1 MFDTGGFRGGA
12 AGEGARADEPG
23 VDFEDGAAAL
33 SALREFGRAENIAAA
48 HKVLTAA
55 RFARRQFAH
64 EVDLFGE
71 EFAYRAGRSAEMET
85 ALALGVSACT
95 AERFVAVGNAL
106 DLRLPQIRAVFV
118 SGRVDFPRVF
128 AIVDAVAEISDAT
141 LARME
146 GHLADAAL
154 YLTPRKLTAEV
165 MRELIRINPV
175 EAEEL
180 RKRRERHSRRVSV
193 TADLHGMA
201 QVYATLTAAEGR
213 TLDSLIQEMAGT
225 VCREDPR
232 TVDNLRTD
240 AFMALVHGESYL
252 HCQCGRD
259 DCRTAHL
266 PRPER
271 PKPEVHI
278 HIDLDTLL
286 RLADNPSHLEGHGP
300 IDPELARLLAGDAT
314 WQAVITDARRLDAER
329 KAVVGN
335 EIDSDSV
342 RDREGDPAR
351 DAEADCGSDGCCG
364 TGLGNGVDS
373 EELGETDCDCDCE
386 GGGVEGEGSEPP
398 RGRQGTQAWS
408 GGPADADPTDCANG
422 DPTREPKGDIC
433 SGDSS
438 AHASSPGVP
447 ARYRLRRRAAG
458 QLPPRHDPP
467 NRSPDSSSRGP
478 RVTDVLDAIAA
489 NPGLLDGQ
497 FPDGHGGYD
506 HPPRGALTYRPSNA
520 VRAAVFDKYD
530 TCTFPGCTVK
540 ARDCQFDHIVEFD
553 PDNPHAGGWT
563 VESNGEPACTRHH
576 QAKTDRLFRVVR
588 LEGDVI
594 VWIGAH
600 GTIGITAPLPVE
612 QRPSARVKKPA
623 TRPTVKPA
631 TASPPPEPP
640 DLGIYEPTWWE
651 THMQPTDLP
660 PTLPELATIT
670 DPSHLARCAQLR
682 THHAEHL
689 AILGERHRHQPPPF

>member
-12 AGEGARADEPG
+12 AGEGARAVERP

-33 SALREFGRAENIAAA
+33 SALREYGRAENVAAA

-55 RFARRQFAH
+55 SFARRQFAS

-85 ALALGVSACT
+85 SLALGVSAFT
-95 AERFVAVGNAL
+95 AERYVTVGNAL
-106 DLRLPQIRAVFV
+106 DLRLPLIRAVFV

-128 AIVDAVAEISDAT
+128 AIVDATAEISDAT
-141 LARME
+141 LERME

-154 YLTPRKLTAEV
+154 YLTPKKLVAEV
-165 MRELIRINPV
+165 MRELIRINPI

-180 RKRRERHSRRVSV
+180 RKRRERHCRRVSV

-213 TLDSLIQEMAGT
+213 TLDSLVQEMAGT

-252 HCQCGRD
+252 HCLCGRD
-259 DCRTAHL
+259 DCPTAHL
-266 PRPER
+266 PRTER

-278 HIDLDTLL
+278 HIDLESLL
-286 RLADNPSHLEGHGP
+286 RLADHPGHVEGHGP

-314 WQAVITDARRLDAER
+314 WQAVITDARRIQAEHN
-329 KAVVGN
+329 AAAN
-335 EIDSDSV
+335 D
-342 RDREGDPAR
+342 
-351 DAEADCGSDGCCG
+351 
-364 TGLGNGVDS
+364 
-373 EELGETDCDCDCE
+373 
-386 GGGVEGEGSEPP
+386 EGENGSH
-398 RGRQGTQAWS
+398 G
-408 GGPADADPTDCANG
+408 DTD
-422 DPTREPKGDIC
+422 DDDSPREPKGDIDSVDIG

-438 AHASSPGVP
+438 VQTATPGVP
-447 ARYRLRRRAAG
+447 SRYRLRRRKAG
-458 QLPPRHDPP
+458 QLPPRQ
-467 NRSPDSSSRGP
+467 DSSTPPPYSPGVGTREP
-478 RVTDVLDAIAA
+478 RITDILDAITA
-489 NPGLLDGQ
+489 NPALLDGQ
-497 FPDGHGGYD
+497 YPDGHGGYA

-540 ARDCQFDHIVEFD
+540 ARDCQFDDIVEFD
-553 PDNPHAGGWT
+553 PDNPLAGGWT
-563 VESNGEPACTRHH
+563 IESNGEPACIWHH

-588 LEGDVI
+588 LDGDVI
-594 VWIGAH
+594 VWIGQH
-600 GTIGITAPLPVE
+600 GAIGVTLPLPAE
-612 QRPSARVKKPA
+612 QRPSARTKKPA
-623 TRPTVKPA
+623 ARPTSKPTPA
-631 TASPPPEPP
+631 PPPPEPP
-640 DLGIYEPTWWE
+640 DPGIYEPTWWE
-651 THMQPTDLP
+651 THMHPTDLP

-670 DPSHLARCAQLR
+670 DPGHLARCAQLR
-682 THHAEHL
+682 AHHAEHL
-689 AILGERHRHQPPPF
+689 AILGAREKRRPPPF

>member
-1 MFDTGGFRGGA
+1 MFDTGGFRGGV
-12 AGEGARADEPG
+12 AGEGARGDEPG

-85 ALALGVSACT
+85 ALALGVSAVT

-106 DLRLPQIRAVFV
+106 DLRLPLIRAVFV
-118 SGRVDFPRVF
+118 SGRVDFSRVF
-128 AIVDAVAEISDAT
+128 AIVEATAEISDAT
-141 LARME
+141 LALME

-165 MRELIRINPV
+165 MRELIRINPA

-180 RKRRERHSRRVSV
+180 RRRRERHSRRVSV
-193 TADLHGMA
+193 TAGLHGMA

-232 TVDNLRTD
+232 TVDTLRTD

-252 HCQCGRD
+252 HCQCGRE

-314 WQAVITDARRLDAER
+314 WQAVIADARRIHAER
-329 KAVVGN
+329 NTAVGDEDETDTGDGGEVA
-335 EIDSDSV
+335 E
-342 RDREGDPAR
+342 RECHEPAHDPRGGHGDP
-351 DAEADCGSDGCCG
+351 
-364 TGLGNGVDS
+364 V
-373 EELGETDCDCDCE
+373 
-386 GGGVEGEGSEPP
+386 
-398 RGRQGTQAWS
+398 
-408 GGPADADPTDCANG
+408 DADPPDPANA
-422 DPTREPKGDIC
+422 DPIREPKSDIGL
-433 SGDSS
+433 GDSS
-438 AHASSPGVP
+438 VP
-447 ARYRLRRRAAG
+447 TPAAGFPTRYRLRRRPSG
-458 QLPPRHDPP
+458 QLPPRQDPSASAP
-467 NRSPDSSSRGP
+467 QQPDAAP
-478 RVTDVLDAIAA
+478 REPRITDILDAIAA
-489 NPGLLDGQ
+489 NPALLDGQ
-497 FPDGHGGYD
+497 YPDGHGGHD

-576 QAKTDRLFRVVR
+576 QAKTDRLFRVIR

-594 VWIGAH
+594 AWVGAH
-600 GTIGITAPLPVE
+600 GTIGITVPLPVE
-612 QRPSARVKKPA
+612 QRPSNRTKKPA
-623 TRPTVKPA
+623 TKPTVKPTPA
-631 TASPPPEPP
+631 PPPPEPP

-660 PTLPELATIT
+660 PTLPELATIA
-670 DPSHLARCAQLR
+670 DPRHLARCAQLR

-689 AILGERHRHQPPPF
+689 AILRERDKYQPPPF

>member
-12 AGEGARADEPG
+12 AGEGARADERPM
-23 VDFEDGAAAL
+23 DFEDGAAAL
-33 SALREFGRAENIAAA
+33 SALREYGRAENIAAA

-55 RFARRQFAH
+55 AFARRQFAS

-85 ALALGVSACT
+85 SLALGVSAFT
-95 AERFVAVGNAL
+95 AERYVAVGNAL
-106 DLRLPQIRAVFV
+106 DLRLPLIRAVFV

-128 AIVDAVAEISDAT
+128 ALVDATAEISDAT
-141 LARME
+141 LALME
-146 GHLADAAL
+146 PHLADAAL
-154 YLTPRKLTAEV
+154 YLTPKKLTAEV
-165 MRELIRINPV
+165 MRELIRINPT

-213 TLDSLIQEMAGT
+213 ALDSLICEMAGT

-240 AFMALVHGESYL
+240 AFMALVHGETYL
-252 HCQCGRD
+252 HCLCGRD
-259 DCRTAHL
+259 ECPTAHL

-278 HIDLDTLL
+278 HIDLESLL
-286 RLADNPSHLEGHGP
+286 RLADRPGHLEGHGP

-314 WQAVITDARRLDAER
+314 WQAVISDARRIDAER
-329 KAVVGN
+329 NAIGGN
-335 EIDSDSV
+335 ETDRGDNADSDIRGANDSDDNGSGDCDPDGH
-342 RDREGDPAR
+342 RASEAIEAEGDEPLR
-351 DAEADCGSDGCCG
+351 DAQGAKHGRGDAVDDDPPHS
-364 TGLGNGVDS
+364 TNG
-373 EELGETDCDCDCE
+373 
-386 GGGVEGEGSEPP
+386 EPP
-398 RGRQGTQAWS
+398 
-408 GGPADADPTDCANG
+408 
-422 DPTREPKGDIC
+422 REPKGGIDL
-433 SGDSS
+433 GDSS
-438 AHASSPGVP
+438 ASIPTPGVP
-447 ARYRLRRRAAG
+447 TRYRLRRRSPG
-458 QLPPRHDPP
+458 QLPPRQDPP
-467 NRSPDSSSRGP
+467 TQPPRADAGP
-478 RVTDVLDAIAA
+478 REPRITDILDAITA
-489 NPGLLDGQ
+489 NPALLDGQ
-497 FPDGHGGYD
+497 HPDGHGGHD

-553 PDNPHAGGWT
+553 PDNPHSGGWT
-563 VESNGEPACTRHH
+563 VESNGEPACIWHH

-588 LEGDVI
+588 LDGDVI
-594 VWIGAH
+594 VWIGQHSA
-600 GTIGITAPLPVE
+600 IGVTLPLPVE
-612 QRPSARVKKPA
+612 QRRSNQPKKPGP
-623 TRPTVKPA
+623 RPTPRS
-631 TASPPPEPP
+631 TPASPPPEPP

-660 PTLPELATIT
+660 PTLPELVTIT
-670 DPSHLARCAQLR
+670 DAGHLARCAQLR
-682 THHAEHL
+682 AHHAEHL
-689 AILGERHRHQPPPF
+689 AILSERHRHQPPPF

>member
-1 MFDTGGFRGGA
+1 MFDTGGFRGCA
-12 AGEGARADEPG
+12 AGEGARADARP
-23 VDFEDGAAAL
+23 VDFDDGAAAL
-33 SALREFGRAENIAAA
+33 SALREYGRAENAAAA

-55 RFARRQFAH
+55 AFARRQFAH

-85 ALALGVSACT
+85 SLALGVSAFT
-95 AERFVAVGNAL
+95 AERYVAVGNAL
-106 DLRLPQIRAVFV
+106 DLRLPLIRAVFV
-118 SGRVDFPRVF
+118 SGLVDFLRVF
-128 AIVDAVAEISDAT
+128 AIVDATAEISDAT

-154 YLTPRKLTAEV
+154 YLTPKKLVAEV
-165 MRELIRINPV
+165 MRELIRINPA

-180 RKRRERHSRRVSV
+180 RRRRERHSRRVSV

-213 TLDSLIQEMAGT
+213 TLDSLVQEMAGT

-240 AFMALVHGESYL
+240 AFMALVHGETYL
-252 HCQCGRD
+252 HCRCGRE
-259 DCRTAHL
+259 DCPTAHL

-278 HIDLDTLL
+278 HIDLESLL
-286 RLADNPSHLEGHGP
+286 RLADRPGHLEGHGP

-314 WQAVITDARRLDAER
+314 WQAVITDARRIQAER
-329 KAVVGN
+329 NAAVGDDGETEN
-335 EIDSDSV
+335 EIES
-342 RDREGDPAR
+342 A
-351 DAEADCGSDGCCG
+351 
-364 TGLGNGVDS
+364 
-373 EELGETDCDCDCE
+373 
-386 GGGVEGEGSEPP
+386 
-398 RGRQGTQAWS
+398 
-408 GGPADADPTDCANG
+408 
-422 DPTREPKGDIC
+422 EPKGGEPPHGLQAGGAPSARESDTSPRETKHGNG
-433 SGDSS
+433 SGDTS
-438 AHASSPGVP
+438 VP
-447 ARYRLRRRAAG
+447 IRYRLRRRPAG
-458 QLPPRHDPP
+458 QLPPPSVVRP
-467 NRSPDSSSRGP
+467 RSGTSPQEP
-478 RVTDVLDAIAA
+478 RITDILDAVTA
-489 NPGLLDGQ
+489 NPTLLDGQ
-497 FPDGHGGYD
+497 YPDGHGGYD

-553 PDNPHAGGWT
+553 PNNPLAGGWT

-588 LEGDVI
+588 LDGDVI
-594 VWIGAH
+594 AWIGAH
-600 GTIGITAPLPVE
+600 GTIGITLPLPVE
-612 QRPSARVKKPA
+612 QRPSARTTTPTPRPIQKPTPA
-623 TRPTVKPA
+623 PPT
-631 TASPPPEPP
+631 PEPP

-651 THMQPTDLP
+651 THMRPTDLP
-660 PTLPELATIT
+660 PTLPQLATIT
-670 DPSHLARCAQLR
+670 DPGHLARCAQLR
-682 THHAEHL
+682 AHHAEHL

>member
-1 MFDTGGFRGGA
+1 M
-12 AGEGARADEPG
+12 
-23 VDFEDGAAAL
+23 DFENGTDALAAL
-33 SALREFGRAENIAAA
+33 QGYARAENIAAA
-48 HKVLTAA
+48 RKVLTSAA
-55 RFARRQFAH
+55 FARRQFAS

-85 ALALGVSACT
+85 ALALGVSAVT
-95 AERFVAVGNAL
+95 AERYVAVGNAL
-106 DLRLPQIRAVFV
+106 DLRMPLIRAVFV
-118 SGRVDFPRVF
+118 SGRADFPRVF

-141 LARME
+141 LALME
-146 GHLADAAL
+146 PHLADVAL
-154 YLTPRKLTAEV
+154 YLTPRKLVAEV
-165 MRELIRINPV
+165 MRELIRINPA

-213 TLDSLIQEMAGT
+213 TLDSLIREMAGT

-240 AFMALVHGESYL
+240 AFMALVHGETYL

-259 DCRTAHL
+259 ACPTVHL

-314 WQAVITDARRLDAER
+314 WQAVIADARRLDAQR
-329 KAVVGN
+329 SAAVGDEPDGEGRTDIVV
-335 EIDSDSV
+335 DC
-342 RDREGDPAR
+342 EGDSAC
-351 DAEADCGSDGCCG
+351 DAKVDCDIRGDNGSDGYFG
-364 TGLGNGVDS
+364 TGPGNGVDP
-373 EELGETDCDCDCE
+373 EGLIETGRDGA
-386 GGGVEGEGSEPP
+386 GGGVVGEGGAEPP
-398 RGRQGTQAWS
+398 RDRRDVQALRD
-408 GGPADADPTDCANG
+408 GLAGADPADCVNC
-422 DPTREPKGDIC
+422 DPTRELKGDI
-433 SGDSS
+433 GLGNSS
-438 AHASSPGVP
+438 APTSPPGVP
-447 ARYRLRRRAAG
+447 ARYRLRCRQAG
-458 QLPPRHDPP
+458 HLPPRHDPP
-467 NRSPDSSSRGP
+467 AQRSQPPDDHTRGP
-478 RVTDVLDAIAA
+478 RVTDILDAIAA
-489 NPGLLDGQ
+489 NPALLNGQ
-497 FPDGHGGYD
+497 YPDGHGGYD
-506 HPPRGALTYRPSNA
+506 HPPRGALTYRPSNT
-520 VRAAVFDKYD
+520 VRGAVFDKYD

-553 PDNPHAGGWT
+553 PDNPDAGGWS

-600 GTIGITAPLPVE
+600 GTIGVTLPLPAE
-612 QRPSARVKKPA
+612 QRTSVQAKKPA
-623 TRPTVKPA
+623 SRPTPQPRSPA
-631 TASPPPEPP
+631 PPPTEPP

-651 THMQPTDLP
+651 THMHPGDLP
-660 PTLPELATIT
+660 PTLADLATIT
-670 DPSHLARCAQLR
+670 DPGHLALCAQLR
-682 THHAEHL
+682 IHHAEHQ

>member
-1 MFDTGGFRGGA
+1 M
-12 AGEGARADEPG
+12 E
-23 VDFEDGAAAL
+23 FEDGTAAL
-33 SALREFGRAENIAAA
+33 AALREYGRAENIAAA
-48 HKVLTAA
+48 RKVLTSAA
-55 RFARRQFAH
+55 FARRQFAS

-85 ALALGVSACT
+85 ALALGVSAVT
-95 AERFVAVGNAL
+95 AERYVAVGNAL
-106 DLRLPQIRAVFV
+106 DLRMPLIRAVFV

-141 LARME
+141 LALME
-146 GHLADAAL
+146 PHLADAAL
-154 YLTPRKLTAEV
+154 YLTPRKLVAEV
-165 MRELIRINPV
+165 MRELIRISPA

-201 QVYATLTAAEGR
+201 QVYAALTAEEGR

-240 AFMALVHGESYL
+240 AFMALVHGESHL
-252 HCQCGRD
+252 HCQCGREA
-259 DCRTAHL
+259 CPTAHL

-300 IDPELARLLAGDAT
+300 IDPELARLLATDAT
-314 WQAVITDARRLDAER
+314 WQAVIADARRIDAER
-329 KAVVGN
+329 STAAHDEGN
-335 EIDSDSV
+335 TNTNTNTDIGGDGDSD
-342 RDREGDPAR
+342 GDA
-351 DAEADCGSDGCCG
+351 AADGDSEIAGDGGDNGSDRYFG
-364 TGLGNGVDS
+364 TGPGNGVDP
-373 EELGETDCDCDCE
+373 EGLIETGRGCE
-386 GGGVEGEGSEPP
+386 GGGVVGEGSEPP
-398 RGRQGTQAWS
+398 RNLQGAQYGRGH
-408 GGPADADPTDCANG
+408 PAFADPPDHANCDQSG
-422 DPTREPKGDIC
+422 EPKSDNGL
-433 SGDSS
+433 GDSS
-438 AHASSPGVP
+438 VPAPTAGVP
-447 ARYRLRRRAAG
+447 ARYRLRRRQAG
-458 QLPPRHDPP
+458 QLLPWRNSSESASRPSDVGAREPRIVDI
-467 NRSPDSSSRGP
+467 
-478 RVTDVLDAIAA
+478 LDAIAA
-489 NPGLLDGQ
+489 NPALLDGQ
-497 FPDGHGGYD
+497 YPDGHGGYD

-530 TCTFPGCTVK
+530 TCAFPGCTVK

-553 PDNPHAGGWT
+553 PDNPHTGGWS

-588 LEGDVI
+588 LDGDVI

-600 GTIGITAPLPVE
+600 GTIGVTLPLPAE
-612 QRPSARVKKPA
+612 RRPSARAEKPA
-623 TRPTVKPA
+623 ARPTPQPRSPA
-631 TASPPPEPP
+631 PPPTEPP

-651 THMQPTDLP
+651 THMQPDDLP
-660 PTLPELATIT
+660 PTLADLATIT
-670 DPSHLARCAQLR
+670 DPGHLALCAQLR
-682 THHAEHL
+682 THHAEHQ
-689 AILGERHRHQPPPF
+689 AILKERFRHQPPPF

>member
-1 MFDTGGFRGGA
+1 MFDTGGFRGCA
-12 AGEGARADEPG
+12 AGEGARADARP
-23 VDFEDGAAAL
+23 VDFDDGAAAL
-33 SALREFGRAENIAAA
+33 SALREYGRAENAAAA

-55 RFARRQFAH
+55 AFARRQFAH

-85 ALALGVSACT
+85 SLALGVSAFT
-95 AERFVAVGNAL
+95 AERYVAVGNAL
-106 DLRLPQIRAVFV
+106 DLRLPLIRAVFV

-128 AIVDAVAEISDAT
+128 AIVDATAEISDAT

-154 YLTPRKLTAEV
+154 YLTPKKLAADV
-165 MRELIRINPV
+165 MRELIRINPS

-180 RKRRERHSRRVSV
+180 RKRKERHSRRVSV

-240 AFMALVHGESYL
+240 AFMALVHGETYL
-252 HCQCGRD
+252 HCQCGRIE
-259 DCRTAHL
+259 CPTAHL

-278 HIDLDTLL
+278 HIDLESLL
-286 RLADNPSHLEGHGP
+286 RLADHPGHLEGHGP

-314 WQAVITDARRLDAER
+314 WQAVIADARRIVAER
-329 KAVVGN
+329 RTDSDTTSSSDGNDVGN
-335 EIDSDSV
+335 PDDEVVNAADGGPPENANEEPS
-342 RDREGDPAR
+342 RATKGD
-351 DAEADCGSDGCCG
+351 
-364 TGLGNGVDS
+364 TGLGVNG
-373 EELGETDCDCDCE
+373 
-386 GGGVEGEGSEPP
+386 
-398 RGRQGTQAWS
+398 
-408 GGPADADPTDCANG
+408 
-422 DPTREPKGDIC
+422 
-433 SGDSS
+433 SGDSPVS
-438 AHASSPGVP
+438 DPIPGVP
-447 ARYRLRRRAAG
+447 TRYRLRRSPAG
-458 QLPPRHDPP
+458 QLPPPTVVRP
-467 NRSPDSSSRGP
+467 RSGTSPQEP
-478 RVTDVLDAIAA
+478 RITDILDAITA
-489 NPGLLDGQ
+489 NPTLLDGQ
-497 FPDGHGGYD
+497 YPDGHGGYD
-506 HPPRGALTYRPSNA
+506 HPPRGALTYRPSNP

-540 ARDCQFDHIVEFD
+540 ARDCQFDHIIEFD
-553 PDNPHAGGWT
+553 PNNPHAGGWT

-588 LEGDVI
+588 LDGDVI
-594 VWIGAH
+594 AWIGAH
-600 GTIGITAPLPVE
+600 GTIGITLPLPVE
-612 QRPSARVKKPA
+612 QRPSARTTTPRPRPIQKP
-623 TRPTVKPA
+623 TPA
-631 TASPPPEPP
+631 PPPPAPP

-660 PTLPELATIT
+660 RRSRSSPPSPTPATSPGAHNSAPTTPNTSRSWANATATSPRRSRTLP
-670 DPSHLARCAQLR
+670 R
-682 THHAEHL
+682 
-689 AILGERHRHQPPPF
+689 

>member
-12 AGEGARADEPG
+12 AGEGARADERP

-33 SALREFGRAENIAAA
+33 SALREYGRAENIAAA

-55 RFARRQFAH
+55 AFARRQFAS

-85 ALALGVSACT
+85 SLALGVSAFT
-95 AERFVAVGNAL
+95 AERYVAVGNAL
-106 DLRLPQIRAVFV
+106 DLRLPLIRAVFV

-128 AIVDAVAEISDAT
+128 ALVDATAEISDAT
-141 LARME
+141 LVLME
-146 GHLADAAL
+146 PHLADAAL
-154 YLTPRKLTAEV
+154 YLTPKKLVAEV
-165 MRELIRINPV
+165 MRELIRISPA

-201 QVYATLTAAEGR
+201 QAYATLTAAEGR
-213 TLDSLIQEMAGT
+213 ALDSLICEMAGT

-240 AFMALVHGESYL
+240 AFMALVHGEIYL
-252 HCQCGRD
+252 HCQCARD
-259 DCRTAHL
+259 DCPTAHL

-278 HIDLDTLL
+278 HIDLESLL
-286 RLADNPSHLEGHGP
+286 RLADHPGHLEGHGP

-314 WQAVITDARRLDAER
+314 WQAVITDARRIEAER
-329 KAVVGN
+329 NATVGD
-335 EIDSDSV
+335 EGESG
-342 RDREGDPAR
+342 RDGDCTTDTEFEAPEAICEVGEPPGDPQG
-351 DAEADCGSDGCCG
+351 DQVPQETKG
-364 TGLGNGVDS
+364 GNG
-373 EELGETDCDCDCE
+373 
-386 GGGVEGEGSEPP
+386 
-398 RGRQGTQAWS
+398 
-408 GGPADADPTDCANG
+408 
-422 DPTREPKGDIC
+422 
-433 SGDSS
+433 SGDTS
-438 AHASSPGVP
+438 ASTRVPGIP
-447 ARYRLRRRAAG
+447 SRYRLRRRPSG
-458 QLPPRHDPP
+458 QLPPRHSPP
-467 NRSPDSSSRGP
+467 NPSPDKNSRGP
-478 RVTDVLDAIAA
+478 RITDILDAITA
-489 NPGLLDGQ
+489 NPALLDGQ
-497 FPDGHGGYD
+497 HPDGHGGHD

-563 VESNGEPACTRHH
+563 VESNGEPACIWHH

-594 VWIGAH
+594 VWIGQH
-600 GTIGITAPLPVE
+600 GAIGVTLPLPVD
-612 QRPSARVKKPA
+612 QRPSNRPRRPEPRPVAKP
-623 TRPTVKPA
+623 TPA
-631 TASPPPEPP
+631 PAPLEPP

-670 DPSHLARCAQLR
+670 DPGHLARCAELR
-682 THHAEHL
+682 AHFAEHQ
-689 AILGERHRHQPPPF
+689 AVLGERFRHQPPPY

>member
-12 AGEGARADEPG
+12 GEGARGVERP

-33 SALREFGRAENIAAA
+33 SALREYGRAENIAAA

-55 RFARRQFAH
+55 AFARRQFAH

-85 ALALGVSACT
+85 SLALGVSAFT
-95 AERFVAVGNAL
+95 AERYVAVGNAL
-106 DLRLPQIRAVFV
+106 DLRLPLIRAVFV

-128 AIVDAVAEISDAT
+128 AIVDATAEISDAT
-141 LARME
+141 LALME

-154 YLTPRKLTAEV
+154 YLTPKKLVAEV
-165 MRELIRINPV
+165 MRELIRINPA

-180 RKRRERHSRRVSV
+180 RKRKERHSRRVSV

-213 TLDSLIQEMAGT
+213 TLDSLILEIAGT

-240 AFMALVHGESYL
+240 AFMALVHGETYL

-259 DCRTAHL
+259 DCPTALL

-278 HIDLDTLL
+278 HIDLESLL
-286 RLADNPSHLEGHGP
+286 RLADRPGHLEGHGP

-314 WQAVITDARRLDAER
+314 WQAVITDARRIQAER
-329 KAVVGN
+329 SAAGG
-335 EIDSDSV
+335 D
-342 RDREGDPAR
+342 EG
-351 DAEADCGSDGCCG
+351 ENGSD
-364 TGLGNGVDS
+364 VES
-373 EELGETDCDCDCE
+373 ESNEPQHQPWV
-386 GGGVEGEGSEPP
+386 GGEPP
-398 RGRQGTQAWS
+398 DRV
-408 GGPADADPTDCANG
+408 PDC
-422 DPTREPKGDIC
+422 PPRETKGDSG

-438 AHASSPGVP
+438 ASSPPPGVP
-447 ARYRLRRRAAG
+447 ARYRLRRRRAG
-458 QLPPRHDPP
+458 QLPPQQDAPP
-467 NRSPDSSSRGP
+467 RSDAGP
-478 RVTDVLDAIAA
+478 REPRITDILDAITA
-489 NPGLLDGQ
+489 NPALLDGQ
-497 FPDGHGGYD
+497 HPDGHGGYA

-520 VRAAVFDKYD
+520 VRTAVFDKYD

-553 PDNPHAGGWT
+553 PDNPYAGGWT
-563 VESNGEPACTRHH
+563 IESNGEPACIWHH

-588 LEGDVI
+588 LDGDVI
-594 VWIGAH
+594 AWVGAH
-600 GTIGITAPLPVE
+600 GAIGVTLPLPVA
-612 QRPSARVKKPA
+612 QRPSARTKKPA
-623 TRPTVKPA
+623 ARPTSRPPLA
-631 TASPPPEPP
+631 PPPPPEPP

-651 THMQPTDLP
+651 THMHPTDLP

-670 DPSHLARCAQLR
+670 DPAHLARCAQLR
-682 THHAEHL
+682 AHHAEHL
-689 AILGERHRHQPPPF
+689 AILGERLRYQPPPF

>member
-12 AGEGARADEPG
+12 AGESARADERP

-33 SALREFGRAENIAAA
+33 SALREYGRAENIAAA

-55 RFARRQFAH
+55 AFARRQFAH

-85 ALALGVSACT
+85 SLALGVSAFT
-95 AERFVAVGNAL
+95 AERYVAVGNAL
-106 DLRLPQIRAVFV
+106 DLRLPLIRAVFV

-128 AIVDAVAEISDAT
+128 AIVDATAEISDAT
-141 LARME
+141 LALME

-154 YLTPRKLTAEV
+154 YLTPKKLVAAV
-165 MRELIRINPV
+165 MRELIRINPA

-180 RKRRERHSRRVSV
+180 RKRKERRSRRVSV

-213 TLDSLIQEMAGT
+213 TLDSLVREMAGT
-225 VCREDPR
+225 VCREDSR

-240 AFMALVHGESYL
+240 AFMALVHGETYL
-252 HCQCGRD
+252 HCLCGRD
-259 DCRTAHL
+259 VCPTADL

-278 HIDLDTLL
+278 HIDLESLL
-286 RLADNPSHLEGHGP
+286 RLADHPGHLEGHGP

-314 WQAVITDARRLDAER
+314 WQAVITDARRIDTER
-329 KAVVGN
+329 TAAV
-335 EIDSDSV
+335 DD
-342 RDREGDPAR
+342 DEG
-351 DAEADCGSDGCCG
+351 EAGSDGD
-364 TGLGNGVDS
+364 TDNDDS
-373 EELGETDCDCDCE
+373 
-386 GGGVEGEGSEPP
+386 P
-398 RGRQGTQAWS
+398 
-408 GGPADADPTDCANG
+408 
-422 DPTREPKGDIC
+422 REPKGSIGL
-433 SGDSS
+433 GDSS
-438 AHASSPGVP
+438 VSTSMHRVAT
-447 ARYRLRRRAAG
+447 RYRLRRRSAG
-458 QLPPRHDPP
+458 QLPPREGAPTQSA
-467 NRSPDSSSRGP
+467 RSDACP
-478 RVTDVLDAIAA
+478 REPRITGILDAIAA
-489 NPGLLDGQ
+489 NPALLDGQ
-497 FPDGHGGYD
+497 YPDGHGGYD
-506 HPPRGALTYRPSNA
+506 HPPRGALGYRPSNA

-530 TCTFPGCTVK
+530 TCTFPGCTVN

-563 VESNGEPACTRHH
+563 VESNGEPACIWHH

-588 LEGDVI
+588 LEDDVI
-594 VWIGAH
+594 VWIGQH
-600 GTIGITAPLPVE
+600 GAIGVTLPLPVE
-612 QRPSARVKKPA
+612 QRRSNQPKKPGP
-623 TRPTVKPA
+623 RPTPKP
-631 TASPPPEPP
+631 TPASPPPPEPP
-640 DLGIYEPTWWE
+640 DPGIYQPTWWE
-651 THMQPTDLP
+651 THMQPDDLP

-670 DPSHLARCAQLR
+670 DPGHLARCAQLR

>member
-1 MFDTGGFRGGA
+1 MFDAGGFRGDA
-12 AGEGARADEPG
+12 AGESDCDEPV
-23 VDFEDGAAAL
+23 VDFENGTDALAAL
-33 SALREFGRAENIAAA
+33 QGYARAENIAAA
-48 HKVLTAA
+48 RKVLTAGA
-55 RFARRQFAH
+55 FARRQFAH

-85 ALALGVSACT
+85 ALALGVSAFT
-95 AERFVAVGNAL
+95 AERYVAVGNAL
-106 DLRLPQIRAVFV
+106 DLRLPLIRAVFV

-128 AIVDAVAEISDAT
+128 AIVEATAEISDAT
-141 LARME
+141 LGRME

-154 YLTPRKLTAEV
+154 YLTPRKLVAEV
-165 MRELIRINPV
+165 MRELIRINPE

-180 RKRRERHSRRVSV
+180 RKRRERHGRRVSV

-232 TVDNLRTD
+232 TVDALRAD

-259 DCRTAHL
+259 GCPTAHL
-266 PRPER
+266 PRPAR

-278 HIDLDTLL
+278 HVDLDTLL

-314 WQAVITDARRLDAER
+314 WQAVIADALRIDAQR
-329 KAVVGN
+329 NAGSGN
-335 EIDSDSV
+335 DVPDV
-342 RDREGDPAR
+342 DPEPP
-351 DAEADCGSDGCCG
+351 D
-364 TGLGNGVDS
+364 VH
-373 EELGETDCDCDCE
+373 
-386 GGGVEGEGSEPP
+386 SEPP
-398 RGRQGTQAWS
+398 DIEPPDGSSAEPPEPE
-408 GGPADADPTDCANG
+408 GGNG
-422 DPTREPKGDIC
+422 

-438 AHASSPGVP
+438 ASNPPPGVP
-447 ARYRLRRRAAG
+447 ARYRLRRRPAG
-458 QLPPRHDPP
+458 RLPARHDPP
-467 NRSPDSSSRGP
+467 PPSDTNSHGP
-478 RVTDVLDAIAA
+478 RVTDVLDAIASDPA
-489 NPGLLDGQ
+489 LLVGQ
-497 FPDGHGGYD
+497 YPDGHGGYD
-506 HPPRGALTYRPSNA
+506 LPPRGALTYRPSNA

-540 ARDCQFDHIVEFD
+540 ARDCQFDHIVEYD
-553 PDNPHAGGWT
+553 PDNPHAGGWS

-588 LEGDVI
+588 LDGDVI
-594 VWIGAH
+594 VWIGEH
-600 GTIGITAPLPVE
+600 GTIGVTLPLPVE
-612 QRPSARVKKPA
+612 QRPSARVTKPA
-623 TRPTVKPA
+623 RRPAPKSTPK
-631 TASPPPEPP
+631 PPPAEPP

-660 PTLPELATIT
+660 PTLAELATIT
-670 DPSHLARCAQLR
+670 DPDHLARCAQLR
-682 THHAEHL
+682 THHTEHE
-689 AILGERHRHQPPPF
+689 AILGARQRHQPPPF

>member
-12 AGEGARADEPG
+12 AGESACGDEPG

-33 SALREFGRAENIAAA
+33 SALREYGRAENIAAA

-55 RFARRQFAH
+55 AFARRQFAH

-85 ALALGVSACT
+85 SLALGVSAFT
-95 AERFVAVGNAL
+95 AERYVAVGNAL
-106 DLRLPQIRAVFV
+106 DLRLPLIREVFV

-128 AIVDAVAEISDAT
+128 AIVDATAEISDAT
-141 LARME
+141 LERME

-165 MRELIRINPV
+165 MRELIRINPA

-180 RKRRERHSRRVSV
+180 RRRRERHSRRVSV

-225 VCREDPR
+225 VCRQDPR

-240 AFMALVHGESYL
+240 AFMALVHGETYL
-252 HCQCGRD
+252 HCLCGRD
-259 DCRTAHL
+259 DCPTAHL
-266 PRPER
+266 PRTER

-278 HIDLDTLL
+278 HIDLESLL
-286 RLADNPSHLEGHGP
+286 RLADHPGHLEGHGP

-314 WQAVITDARRLDAER
+314 WQAVITDARRIDAER
-329 KAVVGN
+329 TAAV
-335 EIDSDSV
+335 DD
-342 RDREGDPAR
+342 DEG
-351 DAEADCGSDGCCG
+351 EADC
-364 TGLGNGVDS
+364 N
-373 EELGETDCDCDCE
+373 
-386 GGGVEGEGSEPP
+386 
-398 RGRQGTQAWS
+398 
-408 GGPADADPTDCANG
+408 ADADCGCDIAAVEGVG
-422 DPTREPKGDIC
+422 DDLHDPLGAQGDHGGPVDPEQPGPSKGGLPRELKGGIG

-438 AHASSPGVP
+438 ASTSMCGVP
-447 ARYRLRRRAAG
+447 TRYRLRRRTAG
-458 QLPPRHDPP
+458 QLPPRQ
-467 NRSPDSSSRGP
+467 DSSTPPPHSPGVGTREP
-478 RVTDVLDAIAA
+478 RIADILDAIAA
-489 NPGLLDGQ
+489 NPALLDGQ
-497 FPDGHGGYD
+497 YPDGHGGYD
-506 HPPRGALTYRPSNA
+506 HPPRGALTYRPSNT
-520 VRAAVFDKYD
+520 VRTAVFDKYD

-553 PDNPHAGGWT
+553 PDNPHAGGWI
-563 VESNGEPACTRHH
+563 VESNGEPACIWHH

-588 LEGDVI
+588 LDGDVI
-594 VWIGAH
+594 VWIGQH
-600 GTIGITAPLPVE
+600 GAIGVTLPLPVE
-612 QRPSARVKKPA
+612 QRPSARTKKLA
-623 TRPTVKPA
+623 ARPTSKPTPA
-631 TASPPPEPP
+631 PPPPEPP
-640 DLGIYEPTWWE
+640 DPGIYEPTWWE
-651 THMQPTDLP
+651 TRMQPTDLP
-660 PTLPELATIT
+660 PTLPELATIS
-670 DPSHLARCAQLR
+670 DPGHLARCAQLR

>member
-1 MFDTGGFRGGA
+1 MFDPEGFRGS
-12 AGEGARADEPG
+12 AGEGACGEPV
-23 VDFEDGAAAL
+23 VDFENGTDALAAL
-33 SALREFGRAENIAAA
+33 QGFARAENVAAA

-55 RFARRQFAH
+55 AFARRQFAC

-95 AERFVAVGNAL
+95 AERYVAVGNAL
-106 DLRLPQIRAVFV
+106 DLRLPLIRAVFV

-146 GHLADAAL
+146 PHLADAAL
-154 YLTPRKLTAEV
+154 YLTPRKLVAEV
-165 MRELIRINPV
+165 MRELIRINPA

-180 RKRRERHSRRVSV
+180 RRQRERHSRRVSV

-213 TLDSLIQEMAGT
+213 TLDSLIREMAGT

-252 HCQCGRD
+252 HCRCGRD
-259 DCRTAHL
+259 VCPTAHL

-271 PKPEVHI
+271 PKSEVHI

-314 WQAVITDARRLDAER
+314 WQAVIADARRIHADR
-329 KAVVGN
+329 NHAVGDESVTGGQGDSDRVGGTDRGN
-335 EIDSDSV
+335 GDCGIDSDGHRAEGV
-342 RDREGDPAR
+342 FEPEGDERPR
-351 DAEADCGSDGCCG
+351 DARSA
-364 TGLGNGVDS
+364 
-373 EELGETDCDCDCE
+373 
-386 GGGVEGEGSEPP
+386 
-398 RGRQGTQAWS
+398 RYRH
-408 GGPADADPTDCANG
+408 GGPADVDPQEQANG
-422 DPTREPKGDIC
+422 DPPREPKSGNG

-438 AHASSPGVP
+438 AWTSPPGAP
-447 ARYRLRRRAAG
+447 ARYRLRRRQAG

-467 NRSPDSSSRGP
+467 THRSQSPGGGTRGP
-478 RVTDVLDAIAA
+478 RVADILDAIAA
-489 NPGLLDGQ
+489 KPALLDGQ
-497 FPDGHGGYD
+497 YPDGHGGYD

-563 VESNGEPACTRHH
+563 VESNGQPACTRHH

-588 LEGDVI
+588 LDGDAT
-594 VWIGAH
+594 VWMGAH
-600 GTIGITAPLPVE
+600 GTIGVTLPLPAE
-612 QRPSARVKKPA
+612 QRPSARAEKAAARPA
-623 TRPTVKPA
+623 PPTSSPA
-631 TASPPPEPP
+631 PPSTEPP

-651 THMQPTDLP
+651 THMRPVDLP
-660 PTLPELATIT
+660 PTLADLAGIT
-670 DPSHLARCAQLR
+670 DPDHLALCNQLR
-682 THHAEHL
+682 THHAEHQ

>member
-1 MFDTGGFRGGA
+1 MFDTGGFRGDA
-12 AGEGARADEPG
+12 AGEGARAVERP

-33 SALREFGRAENIAAA
+33 SALREYGRAENVAAA

-55 RFARRQFAH
+55 AFARRQFAS

-85 ALALGVSACT
+85 SLALGVSAFT
-95 AERFVAVGNAL
+95 AERYVTVGNAL
-106 DLRLPQIRAVFV
+106 DLRLPLIRAAFV

-128 AIVDAVAEISDAT
+128 AIVDATAEISDAT
-141 LARME
+141 LERME

-165 MRELIRINPV
+165 MRELIRINPA

-180 RKRRERHSRRVSV
+180 RRRRERHSRRVSV

-213 TLDSLIQEMAGT
+213 TLDSLICEMAGT

-240 AFMALVHGESYL
+240 AFMALVHGETYL
-252 HCQCGRD
+252 HCRCGRD
-259 DCRTAHL
+259 DCPTAHL

-278 HIDLDTLL
+278 HIDLESLL
-286 RLADNPSHLEGHGP
+286 RLADHPGHMEGHGP

-314 WQAVITDARRLDAER
+314 WQAVFTDARRIQAER
-329 KAVVGN
+329 SAAG
-335 EIDSDSV
+335 
-342 RDREGDPAR
+342 GD
-351 DAEADCGSDGCCG
+351 
-364 TGLGNGVDS
+364 
-373 EELGETDCDCDCE
+373 
-386 GGGVEGEGSEPP
+386 EGERDGDVESTEPESDEPP
-398 RGRQGTQAWS
+398 RPPR
-408 GGPADADPTDCANG
+408 ADGEPPDRETDKPPRETKHGNG
-422 DPTREPKGDIC
+422 
-433 SGDSS
+433 SGD
-438 AHASSPGVP
+438 ASVP
-447 ARYRLRRRAAG
+447 IRYRLRRRAAG
-458 QLPPRHDPP
+458 QLPPPSTVRPM
-467 NRSPDSSSRGP
+467 PDTESREP
-478 RVTDVLDAIAA
+478 RITDILDAIAA
-489 NPGLLDGQ
+489 NPALLDGQ
-497 FPDGHGGYD
+497 YPDGHGGYD
-506 HPPRGALTYRPSNA
+506 HPPRGALTYRPSNT
-520 VRAAVFDKYD
+520 VRTAVFDKYD

-563 VESNGEPACTRHH
+563 VESNGEPACIWHH

-588 LEGDVI
+588 LDGDVI
-594 VWIGAH
+594 VWIGQH
-600 GTIGITAPLPVE
+600 GAIGVTLPLPVE
-612 QRPSARVKKPA
+612 QRPSARTKKPA
-623 TRPTVKPA
+623 PRRAATPPSPA
-631 TASPPPEPP
+631 PPPPEPP

-651 THMQPTDLP
+651 THMHPTDLP

-670 DPSHLARCAQLR
+670 DPRHLARCAQLR

>member
-12 AGEGARADEPG
+12 AGEGARGVERP

-33 SALREFGRAENIAAA
+33 SALRGYGRAENIAAA

-55 RFARRQFAH
+55 AFARRQFAS

-85 ALALGVSACT
+85 SLALGVSAFT
-95 AERFVAVGNAL
+95 AERYVAVGNAL
-106 DLRLPQIRAVFV
+106 DLRLPLIRAVFV
-118 SGRVDFPRVF
+118 SGRVDFSRVF
-128 AIVDAVAEISDAT
+128 ALVDATAEISDAT
-141 LARME
+141 LALME
-146 GHLADAAL
+146 PHLADAAL
-154 YLTPRKLTAEV
+154 YLTPKKLVAEV
-165 MRELIRINPV
+165 MWELIRINPT

-213 TLDSLIQEMAGT
+213 ALDSLICEMAGT

-240 AFMALVHGESYL
+240 AFMALVHGETYL
-252 HCQCGRD
+252 HCLCGRD
-259 DCRTAHL
+259 ECPTAHL

-278 HIDLDTLL
+278 HIDLESLL
-286 RLADNPSHLEGHGP
+286 RLADHPGHLEGHGP

-314 WQAVITDARRLDAER
+314 WQAVIADARCIDAER
-329 KAVVGN
+329 NAVGGN
-335 EIDSDSV
+335 ETDRGDNADSDIRGVNDS
-342 RDREGDPAR
+342 DDNGSGDCGPDGHGAGEAIEAEGDEPLR
-351 DAEADCGSDGCCG
+351 DAQGAKHGRGDAVDDDPPHS
-364 TGLGNGVDS
+364 TNG
-373 EELGETDCDCDCE
+373 
-386 GGGVEGEGSEPP
+386 EPP
-398 RGRQGTQAWS
+398 
-408 GGPADADPTDCANG
+408 
-422 DPTREPKGDIC
+422 REPKGSIGL
-433 SGDSS
+433 GDSS
-438 AHASSPGVP
+438 ASSSMPGVP
-447 ARYRLRRRAAG
+447 TRYRLRRRNAG
-458 QLPPRHDPP
+458 QLPTRQ
-467 NRSPDSSSRGP
+467 DSSTPPMPPAGDSP
-478 RVTDVLDAIAA
+478 REPRITDILDAITA
-489 NPGLLDGQ
+489 NPALLDGQ
-497 FPDGHGGYD
+497 FPDGHGGHD

-563 VESNGEPACTRHH
+563 IESNGEPACIWHH

-588 LEGDVI
+588 LDGDVI
-594 VWIGAH
+594 VWIGQH
-600 GTIGITAPLPVE
+600 GAIGVTLPLPVE
-612 QRPSARVKKPA
+612 QRPSNRPRRPGP
-623 TRPTVKPA
+623 RPTPKPTPA
-631 TASPPPEPP
+631 PPPPEPP

-670 DPSHLARCAQLR
+670 HPGHLARCAQLR
-682 THHAEHL
+682 AHHAEHL

>member
-1 MFDTGGFRGGA
+1 MFDAGGFRGGA
-12 AGEGARADEPG
+12 AGEGARGGEPP

-33 SALREFGRAENIAAA
+33 SALREYGRAENIAAA

-55 RFARRQFAH
+55 AFARRQFAH
-64 EVDLFGE
+64 EVDFFGE

-85 ALALGVSACT
+85 SLALGVSAFT
-95 AERFVAVGNAL
+95 AERYVAVGNAL
-106 DLRLPQIRAVFV
+106 DLRLPLIRAVFV

-141 LARME
+141 LERME

-154 YLTPRKLTAEV
+154 YLTPKKLTAEV
-165 MRELIRINPV
+165 MRELIRINPT

-180 RKRRERHSRRVSV
+180 RRRRERHSRRVSV

-201 QVYATLTAAEGR
+201 QVYATLTAVEGR

-240 AFMALVHGESYL
+240 AFMALVHGETYL

-259 DCRTAHL
+259 DCPTGHL

-278 HIDLDTLL
+278 HIDLESLL
-286 RLADNPSHLEGHGP
+286 RLADHPGHLEGHGP

-314 WQAVITDARRLDAER
+314 WQAVINDARRIDAER
-329 KAVVGN
+329 SIAVGN
-335 EIDSDSV
+335 ETDSDGVGDGCADRDNGGNRDCDNGTEGRNDASIDTEG
-342 RDREGDPAR
+342 DREVDEVAVEGDEPPCDPPGARCGRGDP
-351 DAEADCGSDGCCG
+351 
-364 TGLGNGVDS
+364 V
-373 EELGETDCDCDCE
+373 
-386 GGGVEGEGSEPP
+386 
-398 RGRQGTQAWS
+398 
-408 GGPADADPTDCANG
+408 DADPPDVTNG
-422 DPTREPKGDIC
+422 ELPREAKADGALGDTGV
-433 SGDSS
+433 GDTSVS
-438 AHASSPGVP
+438 ISRPGVP
-447 ARYRLRRRAAG
+447 ARYRMCRRQAG
-458 QLPPRHDPP
+458 QLLPRRDSVQSPPP
-467 NRSPDSSSRGP
+467 SSDAGPRGP
-478 RVTDVLDAIAA
+478 RITDILDAITA
-489 NPGLLDGQ
+489 NPALLDGQ
-497 FPDGHGGYD
+497 YPDGHGGYD
-506 HPPRGALTYRPSNA
+506 HPPRGALTYRPGNA

-530 TCTFPGCTVK
+530 TCTFPGCTVR

-553 PDNPHAGGWT
+553 PDYPLAGGWT

-588 LEGDVI
+588 LDGDVI
-594 VWIGAH
+594 AWIGAH
-600 GTIGITAPLPVE
+600 GTIGITVPLPVE
-612 QRPSARVKKPA
+612 QRRSARTTTPRPRPIQKP
-623 TRPTVKPA
+623 TPA
-631 TASPPPEPP
+631 PPPPEPP

-651 THMQPTDLP
+651 THMHPTDLP

-670 DPSHLARCAQLR
+670 DPGHLARCAQLR
-682 THHAEHL
+682 AHHAEHL